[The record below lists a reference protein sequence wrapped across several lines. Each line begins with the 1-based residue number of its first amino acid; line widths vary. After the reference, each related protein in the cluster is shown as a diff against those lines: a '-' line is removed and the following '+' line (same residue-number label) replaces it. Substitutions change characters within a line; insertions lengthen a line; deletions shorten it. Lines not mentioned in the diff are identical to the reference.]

1 MALKAQGHHLTAA
14 EQLIITKIL
23 AQMNS
28 KRLSTNPSR
37 EIIDRVR
44 LGNDIAKLLA
54 GPANFEITADGDLL
68 NIYSGRIV
76 PKDGRIA
83 VVLVSESGEIF
94 KSFDSVKDC
103 ALFLGVGLSTLYKKV
118 NTEKSVNYDNK
129 VFFIKRKDSK

>member
-1 MALKAQGHHLTAA
+1 
-14 EQLIITKIL
+14 
-23 AQMNS
+23 MNS